1 MGYMILLT
9 EQQAAERLTV
19 AVKTLQAWRVRGG
32 GPKFVKLGRS
42 VRYTEQDLEEYVRAH
57 TVAHTAAVN
66 DQARCI
72 GGSI

>member
-1 MGYMILLT
+1 MDHVILLT
-9 EQQAAERLTV
+9 ERQAAQRLTV

-66 DQARCI
+66 GQPHGAGD
-72 GGSI
+72 GH